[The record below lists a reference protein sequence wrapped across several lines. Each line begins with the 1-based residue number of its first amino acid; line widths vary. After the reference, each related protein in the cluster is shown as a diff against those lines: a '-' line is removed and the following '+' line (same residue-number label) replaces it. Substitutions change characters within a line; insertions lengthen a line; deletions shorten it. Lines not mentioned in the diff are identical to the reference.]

1 MKLSRI
7 SAAVAAA
14 AIAPAV
20 LFSSP
25 AVAADG
31 DRSPA
36 HSAPDRAPDAK
47 PDKAAQGT
55 ASSVVDD
62 RVAVSQILSDKNSG
76 PGVREAAEKALDGT
90 AEDVRRFL
98 EVGQYEARAIDNR
111 VRVAQIINF
120 GGPEVRAAGI
130 KALRGTREDIRNFLE
145 AGQYE
150 ARAKDKAAEEAAK
163 NKPAPVKS
171 HDGGTDKKT
180 EQGQKGE
187 TGQKSEQDRPDRKDE
202 RDKDGR
208 TGEKP
213 AAGGD
218 RRGSGGADAAEPAA
232 VASPN
237 AVAPAGG
244 STELAST
251 GAGSATPWVIG
262 GAAVALG
269 AGAGLVVAARRR
281 SATGR

>member
-7 SAAVAAA
+7 SAVVAAA

-90 AEDVRRFL
+90 AEDVRHFL

-163 NKPAPVKS
+163 NKPTPDKS
-171 HDGGTDKKT
+171 HDGGTDKKP

-187 TGQKSEQDRPDRKDE
+187 HGEQDRPDRKDE
-202 RDKDGR
+202 RGEDGR

-232 VASPN
+232 ATSPN

>member
-7 SAAVAAA
+7 SAVVAAA

-90 AEDVRRFL
+90 AEDVRHFL

-163 NKPAPVKS
+163 NKPAPDKS

-187 TGQKSEQDRPDRKDE
+187 KDRPNRKDE
-202 RDKDGR
+202 RGEDGR

>member
-7 SAAVAAA
+7 SAVVAAA

-62 RVAVSQILSDKNSG
+62 RVVVSQILSDKNSG

-163 NKPAPVKS
+163 NKPAPDKS

-180 EQGQKGE
+180 EQGQK
-187 TGQKSEQDRPDRKDE
+187 SEQDRPDRKDE
-202 RDKDGR
+202 RGEDGR

-218 RRGSGGADAAEPAA
+218 RRESGGADAAEPAA
-232 VASPN
+232 ATSPN

>member
-7 SAAVAAA
+7 SAVVAAA

-163 NKPAPVKS
+163 NKPAPDKS

-187 TGQKSEQDRPDRKDE
+187 KDRPDRKDE
-202 RDKDGR
+202 RGEDGR

-218 RRGSGGADAAEPAA
+218 RRESGGADAAEPAA
-232 VASPN
+232 AISPN

>member
-7 SAAVAAA
+7 SAVVAAA

-90 AEDVRRFL
+90 AEDVRHFL

-163 NKPAPVKS
+163 NKPAPDKS

-187 TGQKSEQDRPDRKDE
+187 KDRPNRKDE
-202 RDKDGR
+202 RGEDGR

-218 RRGSGGADAAEPAA
+218 RRGSGGADAAAPAA